1 MRIICWNMQRKK
13 DSWGFLA
20 DQHDG
25 DDLALLQEACTPV
38 PAVGKRFDVGPGPW
52 NPKGASG
59 ARAIVGLSGGVEL
72 QRFEEDLVWPLAPI
86 LRERP
91 HSIAFALATLNG
103 ERILA
108 ASVEMWS
115 DLAEHLPGIMEAV
128 REATGFNGP
137 AIVGGDINTERHSGS
152 TVFDGMAEIGIP
164 LAGPDGVTKYNK
176 LGRQQPSDADRQYDY
191 VFATP
196 DLAARMSVEAV
207 NAPTEWGP
215 SDHCRVVVDID

>member
-1 MRIICWNMQRKK
+1 
-13 DSWGFLA
+13 
-20 DQHDG
+20 
-25 DDLALLQEACTPV
+25 
-38 PAVGKRFDVGPGPW
+38 
-52 NPKGASG
+52 
-59 ARAIVGLSGGVEL
+59 
-72 QRFEEDLVWPLAPI
+72 
-86 LRERP
+86 
-91 HSIAFALATLNG
+91 
-103 ERILA
+103 
-108 ASVEMWS
+108 MWS

-128 REATGFNGP
+128 REAIGFNGP

-152 TVFDGMAEIGIP
+152 TVFNGMAEIGIP

-207 NAPTEWGP
+207 NDPTEWGP